1 MGEEIREIR
10 KVPERKMLNGTV
22 EGRRRGVSSTSVK
35 RRIKRENVKK
45 KEMIGSSSDEDE
57 DERAA
62 REIRIKEER
71 ERLAAQKEERERP
84 PSPRKTRFG
93 GDRLLAAN
101 TGVADA
107 SSDKETVDQILE
119 QVVNVKQEQQEEE
132 EKQDEKILEP
142 VMVKEEKILEAVPV
156 KEEN

>member
-71 ERLAAQKEERERP
+71 ERLAAQREERAREAEREKKEERERP

-107 SSDKETVDQILE
+107 SSDKGSSRSSRGNQLRRRDYLVRWGRCR
-119 QVVNVKQEQQEEE
+119 
-132 EKQDEKILEP
+132 
-142 VMVKEEKILEAVPV
+142 
-156 KEEN
+156 

>member
-1 MGEEIREIR
+1 MG
-10 KVPERKMLNGTV
+10 
-22 EGRRRGVSSTSVK
+22 
-35 RRIKRENVKK
+35 K

-62 REIRIKEER
+62 RGIRIKEER
-71 ERLAAQKEERERP
+71 ERLAAQREERAREAEREKKEERERP

-107 SSDKETVDQILE
+107 SSDKESVDQILE
-119 QVVNVKQEQQEEE
+119 QVVNVKQETQEE
-132 EKQDEKILEP
+132 
-142 VMVKEEKILEAVPV
+142 
-156 KEEN
+156 